1 MFRIFTR
8 SASGT
13 SARYVCLSKMAT
25 PALSLLAR
33 ISQPAG
39 GLRARVLR
47 AGGWTVAGFAATQAL
62 RFGANLVMT
71 RLLVPEMFGVM
82 AIATMVMYGLAL
94 FSDLGLRQNVV
105 QSRRGREAAFLN
117 TAWTIQ
123 VARGF
128 VIWGAALGVSIGLL
142 AASHLSLLPVESVY
156 ADPSLPYV
164 VAVLSLS
171 ALIGGFESTK
181 VHEASRTLSLARA
194 TQLELASQ
202 VCGLACMVGW
212 ALVDRTIWALV
223 AGALFAA
230 ALRTLLSHAW
240 LPGAPNGW
248 CWDGAAAREILAL
261 GRWIFAASVL
271 GFLVNSADRLI
282 LGALVDSAALGV
294 YAIAFL
300 LFSAVEQ
307 VLVKIVGDVSFPAL
321 SEVAR
326 ERPAALRSA
335 YYRFHLAVGLPACF
349 VAGLLVAAAEPLVA
363 LLYDPRYAQAGWML
377 QILAV
382 ALVTLPFRVATQCF
396 VVLGEP
402 AQMSAICA
410 IRLVALCAALPLGWH
425 FFGLPGALWAIAL
438 SYFSTLP
445 TTLAFVVRHRLFD
458 GAKEALLVPAFLAGL
473 AVSYAL

>member
-1 MFRIFTR
+1 M
-8 SASGT
+8 SSLASV
-13 SARYVCLSKMAT
+13 SR
-25 PALSLLAR
+25 PADR
-33 ISQPAG
+33 
-39 GLRARVLR
+39 LRARVLR
-47 AGGWTVAGFAATQAL
+47 AGGWTVAGFALGQAI

-94 FSDLGLRQNVV
+94 FSDVGLRQSVV
-105 QSRRGREAAFLN
+105 QSRRGQEPAFLD

-123 VARGF
+123 IARGF
-128 VIWGAALGVSIGLL
+128 VIWGAALAISLGLVI
-142 AASHLSLLPVESVY
+142 AGPLLPVGSVY
-156 ADPSLPYV
+156 AEPSLPYV
-164 VAVLSLS
+164 VALLSLS
-171 ALIGGFESTK
+171 AIIGGFESTRL
-181 VHEASRTLSLARA
+181 HEASRTLSLARV
-194 TQLELASQ
+194 TQIELASQ
-202 VCGLACMVGW
+202 LLGLACMIGW
-212 ALVDRTIWALV
+212 ALIERSIWALV
-223 AGALFAA
+223 AGALAAA
-230 ALRTLLSHAW
+230 ALRMLLSHAW
-240 LPGAPNGW
+240 LPGAPNRW
-248 CWDGAAAREILAL
+248 RWDGAAAREILAV

-282 LGALVDSAALGV
+282 LGALVDSAVLGV

-300 LFSAVEQ
+300 LFGAVEQ

-326 ERPAALRSA
+326 ERPAALRQA

-349 VAGLLVAAAEPLVA
+349 AAGLLVAAAEPLVA
-363 LLYDPRYAQAGWML
+363 LLYDPRYAEAGWML

-410 IRLVALCAALPLGWH
+410 IRLVALCAAVPLGWH
-425 FFGLPGALWAIAL
+425 FFDLPGALWAIVL

-445 TTLAFVVRHRLFD
+445 TTIAFVVRHRLFSLRR
-458 GAKEALLVPAFLAGL
+458 ELALLPAFLAGL
-473 AVSYAL
+473 AFSYVL

>member
-1 MFRIFTR
+1 MPH
-8 SASGT
+8 
-13 SARYVCLSKMAT
+13 
-25 PALSLLAR
+25 PAE
-33 ISQPAG
+33 
-39 GLRARVLR
+39 GLRARVLL
-47 AGGWTVAGFAATQAL
+47 AGGWTVAGFALSQAI

-94 FSDLGLRQNVV
+94 FSDVGLRQSVV
-105 QSRRGREAAFLN
+105 QSRRGREPAFLD

-123 VARGF
+123 IARGF
-128 VIWGAALGVSIGLL
+128 AIWGAALALSVGFVISGPLL
-142 AASHLSLLPVESVY
+142 TEGSVY

-164 VAVLSLS
+164 IAILSLS
-171 ALIGGFESTK
+171 AIIGGFESTRL
-181 VHEASRTLSLARA
+181 HEASRTLSLARV
-194 TQLELASQ
+194 TQIEIASQ
-202 VCGLACMVGW
+202 LFGLACMIGW
-212 ALVDRTIWALV
+212 ALVERTIWALV
-223 AGALFAA
+223 AGALAAA

-240 LPGAPNGW
+240 LPGAPNRW
-248 CWDGAAAREILAL
+248 RWEGAAAREILAV
-261 GRWIFAASVL
+261 GRWIFAASAL

-282 LGALVDSAALGV
+282 LGALVDSAVLGV

-300 LFSAVEQ
+300 LFGAVEQ

-349 VAGLLVAAAEPLVA
+349 AAGLLVAAAEPLVA
-363 LLYDPRYAQAGWML
+363 LLYDPRYAGAGWML

-382 ALVTLPFRVATQCF
+382 ALVTLPFRVASQCF

-402 AQMSAICA
+402 AQMTAICA
-410 IRLVALCAALPLGWH
+410 IRLVALCAAVPLGWH
-425 FFGLPGALWAIAL
+425 FFGLPGALWAIVL

-445 TTLAFVVRHRLFD
+445 TTLAFVVRHRLFSLRQ
-458 GAKEALLVPAFLAGL
+458 ELALLPAFLAGL
-473 AVSYAL
+473 AFSYVL

>member
-1 MFRIFTR
+1 LTN
-8 SASGT
+8 
-13 SARYVCLSKMAT
+13 
-25 PALSLLAR
+25 PALSSLASLSR
-33 ISQPAG
+33 PAL

-47 AGGWTVAGFAATQAL
+47 AGGWTVAGFALSQAM
-62 RFGANLVMT
+62 RFAANLVMT

-94 FSDLGLRQNVV
+94 FSDVGLRQSVV
-105 QSRRGREAAFLN
+105 QSRRGQEAAFLN

-123 VARGF
+123 AARGF
-128 VIWGAALGVSIGLL
+128 VIWGAALGVAGGFALLNVIGI
-142 AASHLSLLPVESVY
+142 LPSGSVY
-156 ADPSLPYV
+156 ADPNLPAV
-164 VAVLSLS
+164 IVVLSLS
-171 ALIGGFESTK
+171 AVIAGFESTK
-181 VHEASRTLSLARA
+181 LHEASRSLSLDRV
-194 TQLELASQ
+194 TRIDLASQ
-202 VCGLACMVGW
+202 LLGVLGMLAW
-212 ALVDRTIWALV
+212 ALVDRSIWALV
-223 AGALFAA
+223 AGGLCAA
-230 ALRTLLSHAW
+230 AARTLLTHAW
-240 LPGAPNGW
+240 LPGNANRW
-248 CWDGAAAREILAL
+248 RWEGAAFREIMGL
-261 GRWIFAASVL
+261 GKWIFAASVL

-282 LGALVDSAALGV
+282 LGALVDSAVLGV

-307 VLVKIVGDVSFPAL
+307 VLVKIVGDVSYPAL

-349 VAGLLVAAAEPLVA
+349 AAGLLVAAAEPLVA
-363 LLYDPRYAQAGWML
+363 VLYDPRYAEAGWML

-410 IRLVALCAALPLGWH
+410 IRLVALCAAVPLGWH
-425 FFGLPGALWAIAL
+425 FFGLPGALWAIVL

-445 TTLAFVVRHRLFD
+445 TTLAFVVRHGLFD
-458 GAKEALLVPAFLAGL
+458 LRQELALLAAFLAGL
-473 AVSYAL
+473 GAGQALSYAL

>member
-1 MFRIFTR
+1 
-8 SASGT
+8 
-13 SARYVCLSKMAT
+13 MAT

-33 ISQPAG
+33 ISHPAG

-47 AGGWTVAGFAATQAL
+47 AGGWTVAGFALSQAI
-62 RFGANLVMT
+62 RFAGNLLMT

-82 AIATMVMYGLAL
+82 AIAMMVMYGLAL
-94 FSDLGLRQNVV
+94 FSDVGLRQSVV

-123 VARGF
+123 IARGF
-128 VIWGAALGVSIGLL
+128 VIWAAALAVALGFVFLKMPEG
-142 AASHLSLLPVESVY
+142 SVY

-164 VAVLSLS
+164 IAILSFS
-171 ALIGGFESTK
+171 AIIGGFESTRL
-181 VHEASRTLSLARA
+181 HEASRMLALA
-194 TQLELASQ
+194 QVTQIELASQ
-202 VCGLACMVGW
+202 LFGLACMIGW

-223 AGALFAA
+223 VGALCAA

-240 LPGAPNGW
+240 LPGTPNRW
-248 CWDGAAAREILAL
+248 RWESPAAREILTV
-261 GRWIFAASVL
+261 GQWIFAASVL

-282 LGALVDSAALGV
+282 LGALVNSAVLGV

-307 VLVKIVGDVSFPAL
+307 VLVKIVGEVSFPAL

-349 VAGLLVAAAEPLVA
+349 AAGLLVAAAEPLVA
-363 LLYDPRYAQAGWML
+363 LLYDERYAEAGWML
-377 QILAV
+377 RILAV

-402 AQMSAICA
+402 QQMSAICA
-410 IRLVALCAALPLGWH
+410 LRLAALCAAVPLGWH
-425 FFGLPGALWAIAL
+425 FFGLAGALWAIVL

-458 GAKEALLVPAFLAGL
+458 AAKELALIPALLAGL
-473 AVSYAL
+473 FAGHALSYVL